1 MSKVVAAVNTM
12 ITNEKKISPVL
23 VGTDSLEIYFSYNKK
38 YNWSLALN
46 DDEDCF
52 YLHYYPASSFDIK
65 DLSQME
71 SFEFSD
77 IINVTYSSKDLGS
90 REAYQT
96 FKELHNLLQE
106 KVYGIDKVLDDILA
120 SDDFF

>member
-38 YNWSLALN
+38 YNWSLAHN

-52 YLHYYPASSFDIK
+52 YLHYYPASHLELS
-65 DLSQME
+65 DLSQMNG
-71 SFEFSD
+71 FEFND
-77 IINVTYSSKDLGS
+77 IISVTYSSKDLGS